1 MLPRTLCRSRSYR
14 FVDGVDGAGS
24 HSKEGKSTEEQAV
37 HRGTPHLHHGV
48 LKWHR
53 QQEEGQDE
61 VHGDDPRQDLQL
73 VKRSLKTVPPLEFA
87 VRIQR
92 HGRVRRHLR
101 RLWVHACT
109 ISHSDFTGAS
119 PCRRYA
125 EGLSIGSQGHSHC
138 TAPQDGTRCSLSS
151 PYGPFSGWVPA
162 VELPCSMPKLKR
174 AAELADTQSVYEEQ
188 RAANIA
194 RNERVLAAL
203 GLASPPTPTT
213 VRRAAPREGSAN
225 SERLRRGKSERLRG
239 ARRPAAPAVM
249 PELDAAAVSLDA
261 RPGQTAVTRPLVF
274 GDAARAAGSSGSFA
288 SRVLKVVRAIPRGKV
303 ASYGQCAA
311 LAGSPNKARQ
321 VGKLLA
327 LGLAAHGAPWQRVI
341 NSGGSISLPAHVSE

>member
-1 MLPRTLCRSRSYR
+1 
-14 FVDGVDGAGS
+14 
-24 HSKEGKSTEEQAV
+24 
-37 HRGTPHLHHGV
+37 
-48 LKWHR
+48 
-53 QQEEGQDE
+53 
-61 VHGDDPRQDLQL
+61 
-73 VKRSLKTVPPLEFA
+73 
-87 VRIQR
+87 
-92 HGRVRRHLR
+92 
-101 RLWVHACT
+101 
-109 ISHSDFTGAS
+109 
-119 PCRRYA
+119 
-125 EGLSIGSQGHSHC
+125 
-138 TAPQDGTRCSLSS
+138 
-151 PYGPFSGWVPA
+151 
-162 VELPCSMPKLKR
+162 MPKLKR

-249 PELDAAAVSLDA
+249 PELDAAAVFLDE
-261 RPGQTAVTRPLVF
+261 RRGQTAVTRPLVF

-341 NSGGSISLPAHVSE
+341 NAGGSISLPAHVSE

>member
-1 MLPRTLCRSRSYR
+1 MDLPY
-14 FVDGVDGAGS
+14 
-24 HSKEGKSTEEQAV
+24 
-37 HRGTPHLHHGV
+37 
-48 LKWHR
+48 
-53 QQEEGQDE
+53 
-61 VHGDDPRQDLQL
+61 
-73 VKRSLKTVPPLEFA
+73 
-87 VRIQR
+87 
-92 HGRVRRHLR
+92 
-101 RLWVHACT
+101 
-109 ISHSDFTGAS
+109 
-119 PCRRYA
+119 
-125 EGLSIGSQGHSHC
+125 
-138 TAPQDGTRCSLSS
+138 
-151 PYGPFSGWVPA
+151 
-162 VELPCSMPKLKR
+162 SMPKLKR

-213 VRRAAPREGSAN
+213 VRRAPREGSAN

-261 RPGQTAVTRPLVF
+261 RRGQTAVTRPLVF